1 MFNGFSN
8 NEINNSLNN
17 NNNKNKEISNPTFN
31 KLKNIYSNYLLSHSN
46 TKLIID
52 NSTLEN
58 ISVDDYIQNNNN
70 FFIPIPYKSKK
81 ILMNPKK
88 KKEIIQL
95 ERNAVT
101 LRRFYY
107 SNNLLKNKIQ
117 KKYGKNLFEIIFIQ
131 KHIKS
136 FLIRKLM
143 NNIKNY
149 KNNIIKFID
158 VIKIYCLMKRKGSL
172 YKNEVLWNN
181 ENKYLNNERKLKNY
195 KKNSKFNEILFNKK
209 INNNNNDN
217 FNIVDD
223 ESIYFNNKNLDDTS
237 YYSNRSKISHL
248 DNKKNKKIKVLI
260 IKIIIQK
267 IIKTLMQ
274 IIIKIII

>member
-8 NEINNSLNN
+8 NENNNNSLNN
-17 NNNKNKEISNPTFN
+17 NKNSEISNPTFN

-117 KKYGKNLFEIIFIQ
+117 KKYGKFLFQIIFIQ
-131 KHIKS
+131 KHVKS
-136 FLIRKLM
+136 FLIRNLM
-143 NNIKNY
+143 KNIKNY

-158 VIKIYCLMKRKGSL
+158 VIKCFCLMKRKGNL
-172 YKNEVLWNN
+172 YKNEAVWNSLN
-181 ENKYLNNERKLKNY
+181 ENKYLNNERKLKNKNY
-195 KKNSKFNEILFNKK
+195 KKNSKLK
-209 INNNNNDN
+209 
-217 FNIVDD
+217 
-223 ESIYFNNKNLDDTS
+223 
-237 YYSNRSKISHL
+237 
-248 DNKKNKKIKVLI
+248 
-260 IKIIIQK
+260 
-267 IIKTLMQ
+267 
-274 IIIKIII
+274 

>member
-1 MFNGFSN
+1 
-8 NEINNSLNN
+8 
-17 NNNKNKEISNPTFN
+17 
-31 KLKNIYSNYLLSHSN
+31 
-46 TKLIID
+46 
-52 NSTLEN
+52 
-58 ISVDDYIQNNNN
+58 
-70 FFIPIPYKSKK
+70 
-81 ILMNPKK
+81 MNPKK